1 LWYSQDAD
9 DRSRRQDAFQ
19 TIRTN
24 AHNAIYD
31 KDAVIEGEYH
41 MEMREEEKKRKAHA

>member
-1 LWYSQDAD
+1 M
-9 DRSRRQDAFQ
+9 QDAFQ

-41 MEMREEEKKRKAHA
+41 IEVREEEEERNGIA